1 MPRWRPLPDEL
12 DPQVREFAS
21 QLRRLVD
28 RGGLSIAAVA
38 DRTGYS
44 KTSWERYLNGRL
56 LAPKGAIVALAEVTG
71 TNPVH
76 LTTMWEL
83 AERAWSR
90 SEMRHDMTME
100 AIRISQARAAL
111 GEFGPTPAKGGK
123 SEKQARAGGSA
134 TAAPKPGIAGPAGV
148 APTVPPQSPAQSPAQ
163 GDERRPPYGAG
174 AGAGAASGGEGA
186 GARTGADARGG
197 GWGVVASPP
206 GASGVSG
213 PRGAGGPGG
222 PGGPGT
228 SGASGFGPPG
238 AYGPSGSAGPAGAG
252 GGQAAGTPQDARPGT
267 GGPPD
272 GQRRKRRLTMYL
284 AGVVGALVV
293 IAAAVFL
300 TNSGGDDDGGNEA
313 KPTPSPTVSKELPA
327 GVECSGADCAGK
339 DPENMGCGGTLAQT
353 VEKVVVGTAQV
364 EVRYSETC
372 GAAWA
377 RITAAGAGDT
387 VRISVGSA
395 AAQTAEVETDTDAYT
410 PMVAVKSATG
420 AKACATLAS
429 GVEGCTK

>member
-1 MPRWRPLPDEL
+1 MPRWRALPDEL

-28 RGGLSIAAVA
+28 RSGLSIAAVA

-111 GEFGPTPAKGGK
+111 GEFGPTPAKGGRNG
-123 SEKQARAGGSA
+123 KQARAGGST
-134 TAAPKPGIAGPAGV
+134 TAAPTPGVAGPAGV
-148 APTVPPQSPAQSPAQ
+148 APTVPPQSPVQ
-163 GDERRPPYGAG
+163 GDERRSPYGAG
-174 AGAGAASGGEGA
+174 TGGDAGSGAG
-186 GARTGADARGG
+186 TGVRSG

-206 GASGVSG
+206 GSSGTAGSSG
-213 PRGAGGPGG
+213 A
-222 PGGPGT
+222 
-228 SGASGFGPPG
+228 GASGRGPSG
-238 AYGPSGSAGPAGAG
+238 AFGPSGSASPSGPAGG
-252 GGQAAGTPQDARPGT
+252 PPQDARPRS
-267 GGPPD
+267 GGSPD
-272 GQRRKRRLTMYL
+272 GQRRKRRLTMFL

-300 TNSGGDDDGGNEA
+300 TNSGGDGKDENEA
-313 KPTPSPTVSKELPA
+313 RPTPSPTVSKELPA
-327 GVECSGADCAGK
+327 GVECNGADCAGK
-339 DPENMGCGGTLAQT
+339 DPEEMGCGGTLAQT
-353 VEKVVVGTAQV
+353 VEKAVVGTAQV

-377 RITAAGAGDT
+377 RITAAGPGDS
-387 VRISVGSA
+387 VRISAGSA
-395 AAQTAEVETDTDAYT
+395 AAQTAEVDTDTDAYT
-410 PMVAVKSATG
+410 PMVAVKNATQ
-420 AKACATLAS
+420 AKACGTLQ
-429 GVEGCTK
+429 GGQEGCTK

>member
-123 SEKQARAGGSA
+123 SGKQARAGGSA
-134 TAAPKPGIAGPAGV
+134 TAPKPGIAGPAGV
-148 APTVPPQSPAQSPAQ
+148 SPTVPPQSPEQ
-163 GDERRPPYGAG
+163 GDERRPSYGAG
-174 AGAGAASGGEGA
+174 GAEGA

-206 GASGVSG
+206 GSSGVSG
-213 PRGAGGPGG
+213 YGP
-222 PGGPGT
+222 
-228 SGASGFGPPG
+228 AG
-238 AYGPSGSAGPAGAG
+238 AYGPSGSAGPARAG
-252 GGQAAGTPQDARPGT
+252 GPAGGPPQDARPGT
-267 GGPPD
+267 GGSPD
-272 GQRRKRRLTMYL
+272 GQRRKRRLTMFL

-293 IAAAVFL
+293 VAAAVYL
-300 TNSGGDDDGGNEA
+300 TSSGGDEGKNEA
-313 KPTPSPTVSKELPA
+313 KPSPSPTVSKKLPA
-327 GVECSGADCAGK
+327 GVECNGTDCAGK

-353 VEKVVVGTAQV
+353 VEKAVVGTAQV

-387 VRISVGSA
+387 VRISAGSA